1 MLQGSSPSPVNRLT
15 LSICL
20 SLFSIF
26 ERLPSEPASEDKTK
40 ESPARR
46 EDPNTEIEVIVDRPA
61 KRARRNEDSSMK
73 LEKLDMK
80 YRRMREDEELE
91 HSRSCEDN
99 IVKSVREREDNSR
112 EYRRKCD
119 DRDFAYAYERAELE
133 REMEAELAI
142 VGDA

>member
-1 MLQGSSPSPVNRLT
+1 MLQGSSPSTVSRLT

-26 ERLPSEPASEDKTK
+26 ERLLSEPASEDETK
-40 ESPARR
+40 ESPVRR

-61 KRARRNEDSSMK
+61 KRAQRNEDSSMK

-91 HSRSCEDN
+91 HSRSCEDH
-99 IVKSVREREDNSR
+99 IVKSV
-112 EYRRKCD
+112 
-119 DRDFAYAYERAELE
+119 
-133 REMEAELAI
+133 
-142 VGDA
+142 